1 MKRISFELGE
11 WEREEEKEKTGWK
24 RGERRGLDGE

>member
-11 WEREEEKEKTGWK
+11 WEREEEKTGWK

>member
-1 MKRISFELGE
+1 LKRISVEMGE
-11 WEREEEKEKTGWK
+11 REREEERTGWK